1 MSIAIAETA
10 TREEQSPS
18 AAELAGRIPV
28 PLRLPTRHD
37 GQPIRHLSPSSYG
50 LWVMCREAWRRK
62 YIGG

>member
-10 TREEQSPS
+10 TREEQPPS

-37 GQPIRHLSPSSYG
+37 GQPIGHLSPSSYG
-50 LWVMCREAWRRK
+50 LWVMCREFCARA
-62 YIGG
+62 GLC